1 MKTFYKIS
9 RVIQTLLKTD
19 TKRILGVIQT
29 KRINTNEIKGKLYS
43 SESNS
48 LLFQMYAHEDEDLF
62 I

>member
-9 RVIQTLLKTD
+9 RAIQTLLKTD
-19 TKRILGVIQT
+19 AKRIFGVIQT